1 MGFSPSPIWAIAAVT
16 PTFLDVPCKEK
27 DEVRARGA
35 TWDPGAGKWYVPAGA
50 DLDLFSAWLPAGKLL
65 VDRVAQH
72 IQARF
77 AGEGSGHDWH
87 HINRVRRLAKRIA
100 AAEGADQNV
109 AELAALVHDIA
120 DWKFHQGDEGIG
132 PREAERLLRNEG
144 AAPEVIE
151 QVVDIVRTISFKGA
165 GVVTPMKTLAGRCV
179 QDADRLDA
187 IGAIGIARCFA
198 YGGHAGRSLYDPD
211 EAPVMHATAEAY
223 KASKGHSLNHFYEKL
238 FLLKDRMNT
247 ATGRAMAEARHR
259 YMEEFVR
266 RFLKEWEGE

>member
-1 MGFSPSPIWAIAAVT
+1 MGFPPSQIWAITAVS

-27 DEVRARGA
+27 DEARALGA
-35 TWDPGAGKWYVPAGA
+35 TWDPGAGKWYAPAGA
-50 DLDLFSAWLPAGKLL
+50 DLALFSAWLPAGRLL

-72 IQARF
+72 IRARF

-87 HINRVRRLAKRIA
+87 HINRVRRLARQIA
-100 AAEGADQNV
+100 AAEGADQDV

-120 DWKFHQGDEGIG
+120 DWKFHHGDDGIG
-132 PREAERLLRNEG
+132 PREAERLLRDEG

-165 GVVTPMKTLAGRCV
+165 GVVTPMQTLEGRCV

-198 YGGHAGRSLYDPD
+198 YGGYAGRSMYDPD

-247 ATGRAMAEARHR
+247 ATGRTMAEARHR